1 MVLINTA
8 QNAES
13 KTSVYSVNVLHLVW
27 IRTENVMNAKI
38 CYKIADNAF
47 LLQMGA
53 LNAYRILTMSL
64 LTNIVSSA
72 NSLIINVKHAITFP
86 NVFPA

>member
-64 LTNIVSSA
+64 LTKIVSSA
-72 NSLIINVKHAITFP
+72 NSLIINVKHAMTFP

>member
-1 MVLINTA
+1 
-8 QNAES
+8 
-13 KTSVYSVNVLHLVW
+13 
-27 IRTENVMNAKI
+27 MNAKI
-38 CYKIADNAF
+38 YYKIADNAF

-64 LTNIVSSA
+64 LTNTVSSA

-86 NVFPA
+86 NVLPA